1 MRECVKELA
10 KDNNLETDQVY
21 PYQDDYSWAQVC
33 DYGRSGGE
41 DEDEREEICF
51 ERTTHKL
58 LTNLP
63 RFLVAKNG
71 IEVPGWRL
79 ATYSEVKAC
88 YEMVKSYIGRER
100 QWYICRLQDGRIAG
114 VGYNYEMQTIDSKDL
129 GHQLLIQYPCS
140 FSIIKSGK
148 LLTGWRLATYN
159 EVETNL
165 DLVKALLRDKKAKY
179 VCLVQ
184 GGKIHGADEDFL
196 LERGMFMGLQH
207 QIVVKYDSKSALN
220 QSFKSWTLD

>member
-1 MRECVKELA
+1 MQACLEELA
-10 KDNNLETDQVY
+10 KDNDLETNKVY
-21 PYQDDYSWAQVC
+21 PYQDDYLWAKII
-33 DYGRSGGE
+33 DYGRSDGD
-41 DEDEREEICF
+41 DEDEGEEIYF
-51 ERTTHKL
+51 ERTTHKM

-63 RFLVAKNG
+63 RFLVAKNR

-79 ATYSEVKAC
+79 ATYAEVKAC
-88 YEMVKSYIGRER
+88 YEMVKSYIGGDRR
-100 QWYICRLQDGRIAG
+100 WYICRLQDGRIAG
-114 VGYNYEMQTIDSKDL
+114 DGYNYEMQTTDSKGL
-129 GHQLLIQYPCS
+129 GHQLLLQYPCS
-140 FSIIKSGK
+140 FSVIKSGK

-207 QIVVKYDSKSALN
+207 QIVVNYDSKSVLN
-220 QSFKSWTLD
+220 QTFKNWTLD